1 MIKLYK
7 FTNVYRGE
15 IGTVDSEKVLQAEN
29 ITDALYQEF
38 QKYGCNIT
46 APNCCLKIMK
56 EDGFI
61 PFDEK
66 LISTNQDITVAYFC
80 IIKLDN
86 AAEYARENGIVYF
99 FHTAEKSHLKY
110 PHIHAE
116 YSGEEIKIS
125 LNNFQVEGR
134 FKSPQKQKEAVKYV
148 KKNSEDMSRE
158 WHRIMESLGEQ

>member
-7 FTNVYRGE
+7 ATNVYRGE
-15 IGTVDSEKVLQAEN
+15 VGAVDSHQILQAEN

-38 QKYGCNIT
+38 QKYGCNVT
-46 APNCCLKIMK
+46 DPNCCLKIKK

-66 LISTNQDITVAYFC
+66 LISTNQDITVACFC

-99 FHTAEKSHLKY
+99 FHTSEKSHLKY

-116 YSGEEIKIS
+116 YSGEQIKIS

-134 FKSPQKQKEAVKYV
+134 FKSLQKQKEAVKFV
-148 KKNSEDMSRE
+148 KKNFEAMRRE
-158 WHRIMESLGEQ
+158 WFRIME